1 MTKYKEFM
9 RAKGIMLR
17 CDFAALSCSD
27 FEMTPYTDFYD
38 VEFLGTGVLDNGV
51 MAAACSN
58 ISGREYVVVDRYG
71 DCSSFKH
78 DKYMAYIEEAR
89 CPYEYIAYLQDTCYA
104 LPKVVHDPVFETMKR
119 MYVDDVKVRTA
130 FNHMRA
136 GIMDDLVFCKWL
148 AKRCQKILG
157 AEIIVVERY

>member
-9 RAKGIMLR
+9 RAHGIELQ

-38 VEFLGTGVLDNGV
+38 VEFLGTEVLDNGV

-78 DKYMAYIEEAR
+78 DKYMAYIEESR
-89 CPYEYIAYLQDTCYA
+89 CPYEYTAYIQQACNMLPNSVYSTVIVAMEDMYA
-104 LPKVVHDPVFETMKR
+104 
-119 MYVDDVKVRTA
+119 DDEKVRTA
-130 FNHMRA
+130 FRHMQA
-136 GIMDDLVFCKWL
+136 GVMTTIAFSKLL
-148 AKRCQKILG
+148 AKRCKKLTAIELT
-157 AEIIVVERY
+157 VEC